1 MRPYDAW
8 TDEEARTCAWA
19 AIILAAGFIGWFMAT
34 GGGAV

>member
-8 TDEEARTCAWA
+8 TDEEAMICAWA
-19 AIILAAGFIGWFMAT
+19 AFLMWAPALVWFMAT